1 MDKLERAPKPG
12 RGASGHRW
20 DRLALASILLG
31 AVVRAVWGL
40 VTHPPVDFVYS
51 DMAGYVER
59 AQRLAEGG
67 GLQRTDA
74 LFPPGTHVLLAVPME
89 LFGTGS
95 AGLWAG
101 AALWW
106 ALSCLI
112 PLFAWRLARLLL
124 TPAAAALS
132 AALCAFWP
140 LYITY
145 GAYFTS
151 EVPSLAFM
159 VAALGAGYR
168 AGQGSGKLALGYGL
182 LAGALGGA
190 AIACRPQWI
199 LNLAV
204 LAIPLALGYRRQAFA
219 LAGLTIGTTAI
230 LGGVV
235 AHNSF
240 AAGKLTGL
248 SENSGLNFWMGH
260 CDVHDVTLFDP
271 QTNTSL
277 DFGNPVWAQL
287 GRGGTYYFEGRLAW
301 DQSFFYGMGL
311 ECIREDGLGHVRLL
325 TRSVLDMTATTTPWP
340 QVNDERG
347 QRGVVQA
354 TNLAYSLLLPWILIE
369 SIFLIR
375 RRRAAGRLSGEAVV
389 LAHLLCVVVVAVI
402 YFGDPRVRSSYD
414 VFGLCL
420 LAALV
425 ADRLG
430 LDDTALGRQRN
441 SDADSPTQARWFGRR
456 AN

>member
-1 MDKLERAPKPG
+1 VPKPVP
-12 RGASGHRW
+12 GASGHRW

-40 VTHPPVDFVYS
+40 VIHPPVDYVYS

-74 LFPPGTHVLLAVPME
+74 LFPPGTHMLLAVPIE

-101 AALWW
+101 ATLWW
-106 ALSCLI
+106 ALSCLV

-132 AALCAFWP
+132 AAFCAFWP

-151 EVPSLAFM
+151 EMPSLAFM
-159 VAALGAGYR
+159 VAALWAGYR
-168 AGQGSGKLALGYGL
+168 ASQRSGKLALGYGL

-204 LAIPLALGYRRQAFA
+204 LAIPLALRYRRQAFA
-219 LAGLTIGTTAI
+219 LAGVTIATTAI

-235 AHNSF
+235 VHNSF
-240 AAGKLTGL
+240 AAGKPTGF

-260 CDVHDVTLFDP
+260 CDVHDVELFDP
-271 QTNTSL
+271 HTNTSFA
-277 DFGNPVWAQL
+277 FGNPVWAQL

-311 ECIREDGLGHVRLL
+311 ECIGRDGLGHVRLL
-325 TRSVLDMTATTTPWP
+325 ARSVLDMTATTTPWP
-340 QVNDERG
+340 QVNDEKG

-369 SIFLIR
+369 SILLIR
-375 RRRAAGRLSGEAVV
+375 RRRAAGRLSGEAVM
-389 LAHLLCVVVVAVI
+389 LAHLFCVVLVAVI

-414 VFGLCL
+414 VFGLAL
-420 LAALV
+420 LAALL

-430 LDDTALGRQRN
+430 LDDTALDRRRN
-441 SDADSPTQARWFGRR
+441 SDTDSPTQLQSYGRR
-456 AN
+456 ED